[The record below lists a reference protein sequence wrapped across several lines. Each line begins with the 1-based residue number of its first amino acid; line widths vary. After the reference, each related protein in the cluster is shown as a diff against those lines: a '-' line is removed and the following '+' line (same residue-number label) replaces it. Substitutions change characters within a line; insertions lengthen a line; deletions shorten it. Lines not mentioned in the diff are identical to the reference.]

1 MNFRES
7 LVRNYQEDLETKK
20 SELEEIINS
29 EEDSDISVD
38 FLQEQIDELQDF
50 INELTT

>member
-1 MNFRES
+1 MNFEIM
-7 LVRNYQEDLETKK
+7 VRNLQEDLETKK

>member
-1 MNFRES
+1 MNFETM
-7 LVRNYQEDLETKK
+7 VRNLQEDLETKK
-20 SELEEIINS
+20 SELDQLINS

>member
-1 MNFRES
+1 M
-7 LVRNYQEDLETKK
+7 VRNLQEDLETKK
-20 SELEEIINS
+20 SELEELPHS
-29 EEDSDISVD
+29 GQDSDISVD

>member
-1 MNFRES
+1 M
-7 LVRNYQEDLETKK
+7 VRNLQEDLETKK
-20 SELEEIINS
+20 SELEELTHS
-29 EEDSDISVD
+29 GEDSDISVD

>member
-1 MNFRES
+1 MNFETM
-7 LVRNYQEDLETKK
+7 VRNLQKDLETKK

-29 EEDSDISVD
+29 EENSDISVD

>member
-1 MNFRES
+1 M
-7 LVRNYQEDLETKK
+7 VRNLQEDLETKK
-20 SELEEIINS
+20 SELDQLINS
-29 EEDSDISVD
+29 EENSDISVD

>member
-1 MNFRES
+1 MNFETM
-7 LVRNYQEDLETKK
+7 VRNLQEDLETKK

-29 EEDSDISVD
+29 EENSDISVD

>member
-1 MNFRES
+1 M
-7 LVRNYQEDLETKK
+7 VRNLQEDLETKK

-29 EEDSDISVD
+29 EENSDISVD

>member
-1 MNFRES
+1 MNFETM
-7 LVRNYQEDLETKK
+7 VRNLQEDLETKK
-20 SELEEIINS
+20 SELEELTHS
-29 EEDSDISVD
+29 GEDSDISVD

>member
-1 MNFRES
+1 M
-7 LVRNYQEDLETKK
+7 VRNLQEDLETKK
-20 SELEEIINS
+20 SELEELTHS
-29 EEDSDISVD
+29 GQASDISVD

>member
-7 LVRNYQEDLETKK
+7 LVRNYQENLETKK

-29 EEDSDISVD
+29 GQDSDISVD
-38 FLQEQIDELQDF
+38 FLQSQIDELQDF
-50 INELTT
+50 INKLTT

>member
-1 MNFRES
+1 M
-7 LVRNYQEDLETKK
+7 VRNLQEDLETKK
-20 SELEEIINS
+20 SELDQLINS

>member
-1 MNFRES
+1 MNFETM
-7 LVRNYQEDLETKK
+7 VRNLQEDLETKK
-20 SELEEIINS
+20 SELEELTHS
-29 EEDSDISVD
+29 GQDSDISVD